1 MRKAIGWVGAV
12 AATLVVLAPAVD
24 ARALHRPV
32 PARHENASAWA
43 APAIGT
49 VDVQRLQTEYKKAND
64 LQDEYQAEQEKFQAE
79 LAEGQKKIEALQ
91 SEIAS
96 DDAAVAAA
104 TSDVKVKTNFTTAR
118 DAAKSKLK
126 QVQAEYA
133 NRLRRRKEKADALA
147 DQLNSTLLGQAK
159 RAVATVAQQHH
170 LEAVI
175 DSRVGLLGLPDI
187 TDDVLK
193 LLNSAPAPGRASSK
207 PAVKK

>member
-24 ARALHRPV
+24 ARVLHRPA
-32 PARHENASAWA
+32 PARREKASECG

-64 LQDEYQAEQEKFQAE
+64 IQDEYQAEQEKFQAD

-91 SEIAS
+91 SDIAS

-104 TSDVKVKTNFTTAR
+104 TSDIKVKTRYQTAR
-118 DAAKSKLK
+118 DAAKSRLK
-126 QVQAEYA
+126 KVQAEYA
-133 NRLRRRKEKADALA
+133 DRLRRRKERADALA
-147 DQLNSTLLGQAK
+147 DQLNSTLLVQAK
-159 RAVATVAQQHH
+159 QAVATIARRHH

-187 TDDVLK
+187 TDDVLT
-193 LLNSAPAPGRASSK
+193 LLNSPQRAVPGISK
-207 PAVKK
+207 PAAKK